1 MPFKITWTSK
11 SFEDISQI
19 YNYISTRISVETAH
33 KIIDEIYKTPS
44 FIKYID
50 QFQTDEYRKDC
61 RKDCRRVI
69 IRNYKILYTVIDS
82 EIFIIRVFNT
92 VQNPI
97 KSL

>member
-33 KIIDEIYKTPS
+33 KIIDEIYQTPS
-44 FIKYID
+44 VIKYID

-61 RKDCRRVI
+61 RRI
-69 IRNYKILYTVIDS
+69 IVRNYKILYTVIDS

-92 VQNPI
+92 VQNPT

>member
-19 YNYISTRISVETAH
+19 YNYLSTRISVETAH
-33 KIIDEIYKTPS
+33 KIIDEIYQAPS
-44 FIKYID
+44 VIKYVD

-61 RKDCRRVI
+61 RRI
-69 IRNYKILYTVIDS
+69 IVRNYKILYTVIDS

-92 VQNPI
+92 VQNPT